1 MPRDGGLN
9 SSVGP
14 NWRISLTF
22 IATTLTA
29 VATASMLGSLLPSC
43 TQQAVLR
50 WEQRAP
56 NFPPL
61 AYRTPSVHPGLLQG
75 LAAPLG
81 HRLQAE
87 MGGLTKLPQK

>member
-14 NWRISLTF
+14 NWLISLTF

-29 VATASMLGSLLPSC
+29 VVTASMLGSLLTSC

-50 WEQRAP
+50 WEQQAP
-56 NFPPL
+56 NFHP
-61 AYRTPSVHPGLLQG
+61 RTENPIDSSW
-75 LAAPLG
+75 AAPG
-81 HRLQAE
+81 VGCSPGAS
-87 MGGLTKLPQK
+87 GPS